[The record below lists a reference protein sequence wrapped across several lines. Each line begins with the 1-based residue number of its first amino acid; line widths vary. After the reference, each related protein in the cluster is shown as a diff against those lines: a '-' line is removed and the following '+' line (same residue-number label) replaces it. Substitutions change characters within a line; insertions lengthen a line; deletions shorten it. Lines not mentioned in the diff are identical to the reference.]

1 MITIL
6 WLIGVSLTA
15 LVIDYRKEAS
25 CEKLTNLD
33 CFVVLVAWPYVLVKE
48 LMKCRCN

>member
-6 WLIGVSLTA
+6 WLIGVMAAA
-15 LVIDYRKEAS
+15 LVIDYRKEMS

-33 CFVVLVAWPYVLVKE
+33 CIVVLVAWPYVLVRE
-48 LMKCRCN
+48 LMK